1 MEKREVTIPTCI
13 SISISEDKEYLI
25 IRDLNGKQYIC
36 PIESPEKIGKKVLEL
51 TNNSSLPAFDVA
63 KLNVTNEGTSQEPK
77 QSQNLGGIKFEDL
90 ASGGDM
96 QSKLIQAGLG
106 FLSGM
111 NNYPRGNTSR
121 R

>member
-1 MEKREVTIPTCI
+1 MTEKREITIPTCI
-13 SISISEDKEYLI
+13 STSISDDKEYLI

-36 PIESPEKIGKKVLEL
+36 PIDSPEKIGKKILEL
-51 TNNSSLPAFDVA
+51 ANNTELPAFDVA
-63 KLNVTNEGTSQEPK
+63 RLNITNEGTTQEPK
-77 QSQNLGGIKFEDL
+77 QGPLGGIRFEDL